1 MVRMTGT
8 VLAGLI
14 GLTGAGGAVARGAP
28 TGAVKDIVSFE
39 GEPPERLP
47 QRRDTDPYCAR
58 GEALAEDVIVTQG
71 KLKDV
76 LVRVVAGA
84 QPAAAPAA
92 APTAPVVIDQ
102 RDCRYAPRVVGVIAG
117 QPIAIRNS
125 DGTFHNVHGTIAGK
139 MVWNKPAIP
148 NQPDL
153 TLDSSPH
160 PGDVI
165 DIACDVHPWMH
176 AYAVVQGSDRFA
188 VTGEDGAF
196 ELTGLPPGTYT
207 LEAWHPTLGTK
218 SVRVTIGKAAK
229 AAVSTRFAYKRADL
243 KSPP

>member
-1 MVRMTGT
+1 MVRMTAT
-8 VLAGLI
+8 VLAGLL
-14 GLTGAGGAVARGAP
+14 GLTVSGGAVARAAP
-28 TGAVKDIVSFE
+28 TGAVKGVVTFE

-47 QRRDTDPYCAR
+47 QRRDTDPYCAK

-76 LVRVVAGA
+76 LVRVVTGA
-84 QPAAAPAA
+84 QPAAAAPAA
-92 APTAPVVIDQ
+92 PVMIDQ
-102 RDCRYAPRVVGVIAG
+102 KDCRYAPRVVGLIAG
-117 QPIAIRNS
+117 QPIAIHNS

-148 NQPDL
+148 DQPDL
-153 TLDSSPH
+153 ALDGSTH
-160 PGDVI
+160 PGEVI

-176 AYAVVQGSDRFA
+176 AYAVILSNTHFA

-196 ELTGLPPGTYT
+196 ELTGLSPGAYT

-218 SVRVTIGKAAK
+218 SVRVTIGKAGK
-229 AAVSTRFAYKRADL
+229 AAVSARFAYKRADL

>member
-14 GLTGAGGAVARGAP
+14 GLTVLGGAVARAAP
-28 TGAVKDIVSFE
+28 TGAVKGVVSFE

-58 GEALAEDVIVTQG
+58 GEALAEDVIVTRG

-76 LVRVVAGA
+76 LVRVVSGG
-84 QPAAAPAA
+84 QPAAA
-92 APTAPVVIDQ
+92 APPAPVVIDQ
-102 RDCRYAPRVVGVIAG
+102 KDCRYAPRVVGVIAG

-125 DGTFHNVHGTIAGK
+125 DGTFHNVHGAIAGK
-139 MVWNKPAIP
+139 MLWNKPAIP

-153 TLDSSPH
+153 TLDGSTH

-165 DIACDVHPWMH
+165 DILCDVHPWMH
-176 AYAVVQGSDRFA
+176 AYAVIMTNSRFV

-196 ELTGLPPGTYT
+196 ELTGLSPGTYT

-218 SVRVTIGKAAK
+218 SVTVTIGKAAK
-229 AAVSTRFAYKRADL
+229 TVVSTRLAFKRADL

>member
-28 TGAVKDIVSFE
+28 ASAVKGIVSFE

-92 APTAPVVIDQ
+92 APIAPVVIDQ
-102 RDCRYAPRVVGVIAG
+102 RDCRYAPRVVGV
-117 QPIAIRNS
+117 
-125 DGTFHNVHGTIAGK
+125 
-139 MVWNKPAIP
+139 
-148 NQPDL
+148 
-153 TLDSSPH
+153 
-160 PGDVI
+160 
-165 DIACDVHPWMH
+165 
-176 AYAVVQGSDRFA
+176 
-188 VTGEDGAF
+188 
-196 ELTGLPPGTYT
+196 
-207 LEAWHPTLGTK
+207 
-218 SVRVTIGKAAK
+218 
-229 AAVSTRFAYKRADL
+229 
-243 KSPP
+243 

>member
-1 MVRMTGT
+1 MVRMTDT
-8 VLAGLI
+8 VLAGVVGVALS
-14 GLTGAGGAVARGAP
+14 GAAAARAEP
-28 TGAVKDIVSFE
+28 TGTVKGIVSFE

-58 GEALAEDVIVTQG
+58 GEALGEDVIVTQG

-76 LVRVVAGA
+76 LVRVVPGA
-84 QPAAAPAA
+84 QPAAAAPA
-92 APTAPVVIDQ
+92 APVVIDQ
-102 RDCRYAPRVVGVIAG
+102 KDCRYAPRVVGVIAG

-153 TLDSSPH
+153 TLDGSTH
-160 PGDVI
+160 PGDMI
-165 DIACDVHPWMH
+165 DIVCDIHPWMH
-176 AYAVVQGSDRFA
+176 AYAVILGNTRFA

-196 ELTGLPPGTYT
+196 ELTGLSPGAYT

-229 AAVSTRFAYKRADL
+229 AAVPARFAYKRADL